1 MGKQKTLSDNDLF
14 YWLALYM
21 TPGVGAIRFFQL
33 LEHFKTPGRVFQA
46 SAAELG
52 RIPRLPRKTVA
63 ALRSFNWAEDV
74 EEEIKR
80 VRNRGFA
87 LVTYEDPVYPPRL
100 KEIPNPPP
108 VLWVDG
114 KIIKQDQVAV
124 AIVGSRG
131 ATAYGRETSARL
143 AGELATAGV
152 SVVSGMAL
160 GIDSA
165 AHRGALAV
173 GGRTLAVLGCGVDVL
188 YPKPNKDLFQNIPK
202 QGGVISEFRLGTQPE
217 PGHFPVRNRIISGL
231 SLGVVVV
238 EAGSKSGS
246 LITARLA
253 LEQNREVFAVPGPVA
268 SRKTRGTHNL
278 LKQGARLVETAQ
290 DILDEVAPQIEKKF
304 KKSQPE
310 DMEPRL
316 EGEMGKIWEA
326 LDQEPLHVDKIGRK
340 VGLTPPQLAPLL
352 LEMELNGLIKQLTGM
367 RYIRI

>member
-1 MGKQKTLSDNDLF
+1 MGNQKMLSDTERF

-33 LEHFKTPGRVFQA
+33 LERFKTPQNVFQA

-52 RIPRLPRKTVA
+52 RIPRLPRKTVS
-63 ALRSFNWAEDV
+63 ALARFDWAGDV
-74 EEEIKR
+74 EKEIKH
-80 VRNRGFA
+80 VRNRG
-87 LVTYEDPVYPPRL
+87 LDLITYEDPVYPPRL
-100 KEIPNPPP
+100 KEIHNPPP
-108 VLWVDG
+108 ILWVDG
-114 KIIKQDQVAV
+114 TIKEQDQVAV

-131 ATAYGRETSARL
+131 ATDYGRETSARL

-188 YPKPNKDLFQNIPK
+188 YPRPNKDLFERIPE
-202 QGGVISEFRLGTQPE
+202 QGGMISEFRLGTQPE
-217 PGHFPVRNRIISGL
+217 PGNFPVRNRIISGL

-246 LITARLA
+246 LITARNA
-253 LEQNREVFAVPGPVA
+253 LEQNREVFAVPGRVA
-268 SRKTRGTHNL
+268 SVKTRGTHAL

-290 DILDEVAPQIEKKF
+290 DILEEVAPQVEKKL
-304 KKSQPE
+304 KEPQPE
-310 DMEPRL
+310 KTEPKL
-316 EGEMGKIWEA
+316 EGEQRKIWEA
-326 LDQEPLHVDKIGRK
+326 LHTEALHVDNIGRM
-340 VGLTPPQLAPLL
+340 VGLAPPQLAPLL
-352 LEMELNGLIKQLTGM
+352 LDMELKGLIRQLPGM
-367 RYIRI
+367 RYTRI